1 VDETF
6 GREWS
11 RLEAPFSH
19 RRVPGP
25 GGSEE
30 PVVAGVAVAAAVF
43 GVTFLAELPDK
54 SLFASLLLGTRYRP
68 AAVWAGAAAAYA
80 VHAAVAVA
88 AGQVLVKVVPPR
100 VLDGI
105 VAGLFVAA
113 AAYLA
118 ISSVRGTRREAS
130 GRTATAPAPPAPGR
144 GAGRTAWW
152 RVAGI
157 GFAVVFAAEWGD
169 VTQVTTANL
178 AARYHDPAAVYI
190 GAVLALWAVAA
201 LAVTVGARSLALL
214 PVPWIRR
221 ISTAI
226 LLALGLYT
234 AVTAITG

>member
-1 VDETF
+1 
-6 GREWS
+6 
-11 RLEAPFSH
+11 
-19 RRVPGP
+19 
-25 GGSEE
+25 
-30 PVVAGVAVAAAVF
+30 VVAGVAVAAAVF

-68 AAVWAGAAAAYA
+68 AAVWTGAAGAYA

-118 ISSVRGTRREAS
+118 VSSARGTRREAQ
-130 GRTATAPAPPAPGR
+130 GPAPSSRCSNRRSSRCGSGGGR
-144 GAGRTAWW
+144 RNAGRSAGGGGTAWW
-152 RVAGI
+152 RVAGLA
-157 GFAVVFAAEWGD
+157 FAVVFAAEWGD
-169 VTQVTTANL
+169 VTKVTTANL
-178 AARYHDPAAVYI
+178 AARYHDPAAVFA
-190 GAVLALWAVAA
+190 GATLALWAVAA

-221 ISTAI
+221 ISAAV

-234 AVTAITG
+234 AITAITG

>member
-1 VDETF
+1 M
-6 GREWS
+6 
-11 RLEAPFSH
+11 
-19 RRVPGP
+19 
-25 GGSEE
+25 
-30 PVVAGVAVAAAVF
+30 VAGVAVAAAVF

-68 AAVWAGAAAAYA
+68 AAVWAGAAGAYA

-118 ISSVRGTRREAS
+118 TSSVRGTRRETS
-130 GRTATAPAPPAPGR
+130 GPAPGR
-144 GAGRTAWW
+144 RGGSRNASRNAGRGGGATAWW
-152 RVAGI
+152 RVAGL

-178 AARYHDPAAVYI
+178 AARYHDPAAVFV
-190 GAVLALWAVAA
+190 GATLALWAVAA
-201 LAVTVGARSLALL
+201 LAVTVGARSLALV

-221 ISTAI
+221 ISAAI
-226 LLALGLYT
+226 LLALGLFT
-234 AVTAITG
+234 AITAITG

>member
-1 VDETF
+1 
-6 GREWS
+6 
-11 RLEAPFSH
+11 
-19 RRVPGP
+19 
-25 GGSEE
+25 
-30 PVVAGVAVAAAVF
+30 VVAGVALTAAVF

-68 AAVWAGAAAAYA
+68 AAVWAGAAGAYA

-100 VLDGI
+100 MLDGI

-118 ISSVRGTRREAS
+118 ISSVRGTRREAPGRPDPAS
-130 GRTATAPAPPAPGR
+130 GRRGSRRAGGR
-144 GAGRTAWW
+144 SRRGGGAAWW
-152 RVAGI
+152 RVAGL

-178 AARYHDPAAVYI
+178 AARYHDPAVVFI
-190 GAVLALWAVAA
+190 GATLALWAVAA

-221 ISTAI
+221 ISAAI

-234 AVTAITG
+234 AIAALTG

>member
-1 VDETF
+1 
-6 GREWS
+6 
-11 RLEAPFSH
+11 
-19 RRVPGP
+19 
-25 GGSEE
+25 
-30 PVVAGVAVAAAVF
+30 VVAGVAVAAVVF

-54 SLFASLLLGTRYRP
+54 SLFASLLLGTRYRT
-68 AAVWAGAAAAYA
+68 AAVWAGAAGAYA

-118 ISSVRGTRREAS
+118 VSSVRGTRREAPGPVPGS
-130 GRTATAPAPPAPGR
+130 RNAGRSTGR
-144 GAGRTAWW
+144 GGGGTAWW

-178 AARYHDPAAVYI
+178 AARYHDPAAVFA
-190 GAVLALWAVAA
+190 GATLALWAVAA

-221 ISTAI
+221 ISAAV

-234 AVTAITG
+234 AITAITG

>member
-1 VDETF
+1 
-6 GREWS
+6 
-11 RLEAPFSH
+11 
-19 RRVPGP
+19 
-25 GGSEE
+25 
-30 PVVAGVAVAAAVF
+30 VVAGVAVAAAVF

-54 SLFASLLLGTRYRP
+54 SLFASLLLGTRYRS
-68 AAVWAGAAAAYA
+68 AAVWTGAAGAYA

-118 ISSVRGTRREAS
+118 VSSVRGTRRENPA
-130 GRTATAPAPPAPGR
+130 RPAPPPGAR
-144 GAGRTAWW
+144 ASGGTAWW
-152 RVAGI
+152 RVASL

-178 AARYHDPAAVYI
+178 AARYHDPAAVFV
-190 GAVLALWAVAA
+190 GATLALWAVAA

-221 ISTAI
+221 ISAAI

-234 AVTAITG
+234 AITAITG